1 MKEINTY
8 IIEKLKINKDSKL
21 VKNRDTE
28 VAIITDICGIYLD
41 RHKNLVNAIEE
52 WLNEQD
58 ITDIFKEVKIY
69 WDKKT
74 TYKKAHFINRIL
86 QGEWEKHLIDDP
98 RFCYNVANS
107 VKIPWAVDEND
118 WEIYVSREY
127 NSSLLFIKHFDNT
140 NDKIMYVF
148 KPVKNETDK

>member
-1 MKEINTY
+1 MKKINIY

-28 VAIITDICGIYLD
+28 VAIISDICGIYLD
-41 RHKNLVNAIEE
+41 RHKNLVSAIEE
-52 WLNEQD
+52 WVNEQD
-58 ITDIFKEVKIY
+58 ITDMFKEVKIY

-98 RFCYNVANS
+98 KFCYYVANS
-107 VKIPWAVDEND
+107 VKIPWAIDEKD

-127 NSSLLFIKHFDNT
+127 NSSLLFIKHFDDS